1 MATRTGYGIVKIETS
16 ELVRRFDT
24 LPDSFD
30 IVIDGVN
37 KRVVSPVEVG
47 DVGLGHVIVV
57 VEEVDFDK
65 PGVYYT
71 DNGIVTSFDGTTFR
85 FTQQWTPWTQQEIDD
100 YEAAKKDATV
110 SQIDNSDD
118 VLKAFALVL
127 LDEINAH
134 TTTTAGV
141 LAAAAAAT
149 SLADF
154 KTRMA
159 AVPAPPPQRTPTQ
172 LKTAIRNKMDAP

>member
-1 MATRTGYGIVKIETS
+1 MRYGIINS
-16 ELVRRFDT
+16 EGMLVRQFHD
-24 LPDSFD
+24 LPGSLEVE
-30 IVIDGVN
+30 IGGQVR
-37 KRVVSPVEVG
+37 RVKSPVQVG
-47 DVGLGHVIVV
+47 DEGLGYRFVAI
-57 VEEVDFDK
+57 EEVDFDP

-71 DNGIVTSFDGTTFR
+71 QGVDTIVRTDENTVTITRS
-85 FTQQWTPWTQQEIDD
+85 WTPWTQQEIDD
-100 YEAAKKDATV
+100 YEAAKKDTIV
-110 SQIDNSDD
+110 SQIDNSED

-134 TTTTAGV
+134 TTTTAGI

-159 AVPAPPPQRTPTQ
+159 AVPAPPPQRTPIQ
-172 LKTAIRNKMDAP
+172 LKTAIRAKMDV